1 MAFAHGYPM
10 ADLMRMREAMSRLS
24 HSYGGRAMGKR
35 APGASDLNAARRY
48 L

>member
-24 HSYGGRAMGKR
+24 HPTGAGRWGRGRLGQAT
-35 APGASDLNAARRY
+35 
-48 L
+48 